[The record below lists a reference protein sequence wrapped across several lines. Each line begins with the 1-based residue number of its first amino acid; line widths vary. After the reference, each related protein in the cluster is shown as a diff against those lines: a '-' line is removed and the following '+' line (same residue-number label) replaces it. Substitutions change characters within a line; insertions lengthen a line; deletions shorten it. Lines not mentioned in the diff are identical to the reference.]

1 MLQPRTLWRDYQGRG
16 GLTQVLPPPTRHC
29 RTLKNSIDCINEQG
43 LRPPDS
49 CRGRVAAA
57 TACPGP
63 LRGLPYFDSRSYS
76 LPLRNRVALVTGASR
91 GIGKEIALALGR
103 AGVRVAI
110 SYRTNKLGAQKVV
123 NELRSVGAEGV
134 VFATDVTD
142 SERAKELIEAI
153 INRFGRLD
161 ILVNNVG
168 MFEWKPV
175 VDLTPEEWDSV
186 VAANLSSIFYT
197 SKFSVPVMR
206 QKHWGRIINLGAVG
220 AERAFGQA
228 KISAYSAAKAGL
240 VAFSRSLA
248 LEEARNGITVN
259 VVNPP
264 VIDEK
269 ALSLEEAEKL
279 VDARYPVGRPAT
291 GRDIAEAV
299 KFFASD
305 EASFITGQV
314 LNVSGGWM
322 L

>member
-1 MLQPRTLWRDYQGRG
+1 M
-16 GLTQVLPPPTRHC
+16 
-29 RTLKNSIDCINEQG
+29 S
-43 LRPPDS
+43 
-49 CRGRVAAA
+49 
-57 TACPGP
+57 
-63 LRGLPYFDSRSYS
+63 
-76 LPLRNRVALVTGASR
+76 LRNRVALVTGASR

-103 AGVRVAI
+103 AGARVAI
-110 SYRTNKLGAQKVV
+110 SFRTNKFGAQKVV
-123 NELRSVGAEGV
+123 DELRSAAAEGV
-134 VFATDVTD
+134 IFPTDVTD
-142 SERAKELIEAI
+142 PARVAEMIEAI
-153 INRFGRLD
+153 AHRFGRLD

-168 MFEWKPV
+168 VFEWKPV
-175 VDLTPEEWDSV
+175 VDSTLEEWHSV
-186 VAANLSSIFYT
+186 VASNLFSVFYT
-197 SKFSVPVMR
+197 TKFSVPIMR
-206 QKHWGRIINLGAVG
+206 QKHWGRIINLGSVG

-240 VAFSRSLA
+240 VAFSRSVA

-259 VVNPP
+259 VVSPP

-279 VDARYPVGRPAT
+279 IDARFPVGRPAT

-305 EASFITGQV
+305 EAAFITGQV

>member
-1 MLQPRTLWRDYQGRG
+1 M
-16 GLTQVLPPPTRHC
+16 
-29 RTLKNSIDCINEQG
+29 S
-43 LRPPDS
+43 
-49 CRGRVAAA
+49 
-57 TACPGP
+57 
-63 LRGLPYFDSRSYS
+63 
-76 LPLRNRVALVTGASR
+76 LRNRVALVTGASR
-91 GIGKEIALALGR
+91 GIGKEIALTLGR

-110 SYRTNKLGAQKVV
+110 SYRTNKMGAQKVAD
-123 NELRSVGAEGV
+123 ELRNMAGEGA
-134 VFATDVTD
+134 VFPTDVTD
-142 SERAKELIEAI
+142 PTRVSELVEAI
-153 INRFGRLD
+153 VRRFGGLD

-168 MFEWKPV
+168 VFEWKPLV
-175 VDLTPEEWDSV
+175 ESTLEEWHSILASNLYSV
-186 VAANLSSIFYT
+186 LYT
-197 SKFSVPVMR
+197 TKFSVPIMR
-206 QKHWGRIINLGAVG
+206 QRRWGRIINLGAVG

-240 VAFSRSLA
+240 VAFSRSVA
-248 LEEARNGITVN
+248 LEEARHGITVN

-279 VDARYPVGRPAT
+279 IDARFPVGRPAT

-305 EASFITGQV
+305 EAAFITGQV